1 MNVLHEIQYLIES
14 EVEGTMD
21 EILTQIATPISE
33 FKKNPNLSV
42 RQAKG
47 KPFAVL
53 TNNKPSFYV
62 LTPEVYDDLLE
73 KAWELKMQPELLEQM
88 QEADQMANSVVVSL
102 DELIQEVNDSPP
114 AARPQQSLR
123 KFL

>member
-1 MNVLHEIQYLIES
+1 MQALYEIQHLIQYET
-14 EVEGTMD
+14 EETMD
-21 EILTQIATPISE
+21 EILTEIVTPISE

-42 RQAKG
+42 KKAGG

-73 KAWELKMQPELLEQM
+73 MAWELKMMPELM
-88 QEADQMANSVVVSL
+88 EAGKSDEWIEVKL
-102 DELIQEVNDSPP
+102 DDHL
-114 AARPQQSLR
+114 
-123 KFL
+123 

>member
-1 MNVLHEIQYLIES
+1 MQTLYKIQHLIEY
-14 EVEGTMD
+14 ENEEAMD
-21 EILTQIATPISE
+21 EILTDIVTPISE

-42 RQAKG
+42 KKAAG

-73 KAWELKMQPELLEQM
+73 MAWELKMQPELI
-88 QEADQMANSVVVSL
+88 EAAKSEDW
-102 DELIQEVNDSPP
+102 IEVNLDDL
-114 AARPQQSLR
+114 A
-123 KFL
+123 

>member
-1 MNVLHEIQYLIES
+1 VKVLHEIQYLIES
-14 EVEGTMD
+14 EPEVSMD

-42 RQAKG
+42 RSAKG
-47 KPFAVL
+47 RPFAVL

-88 QEADQMANSVVVSL
+88 KETDGEVKNVRVNL
-102 DELIQEVNDSPP
+102 DDYL
-114 AARPQQSLR
+114 
-123 KFL
+123 

>member
-1 MNVLHEIQYLIES
+1 MKALYQIQHLIKS
-14 EVEGTMD
+14 EVEEPMD
-21 EILTQIATPISE
+21 EILTEIVTPISE

-42 RQAKG
+42 KKAGG

-73 KAWELKMQPELLEQM
+73 KAWELQMGPELVARSSSDEWI
-88 QEADQMANSVVVSL
+88 EVKL
-102 DELIQEVNDSPP
+102 DDL
-114 AARPQQSLR
+114 
-123 KFL
+123 K

>member
-1 MNVLHEIQYLIES
+1 MKVLHEIQYLIES

-73 KAWELKMQPELLEQM
+73 KAWELKMLPELI
-88 QEADQMANSVVVSL
+88 EAKKSDEWIEVKL
-102 DELIQEVNDSPP
+102 DD
-114 AARPQQSLR
+114 LR
-123 KFL
+123 

>member
-1 MNVLHEIQYLIES
+1 MQTLHKIQHLIEY
-14 EVEGTMD
+14 EAEENMD
-21 EILTQIATPISE
+21 EILTEIVTPISE

-42 RQAKG
+42 KEAKG

-73 KAWELKMQPELLEQM
+73 KAWELKMMPELI
-88 QEADQMANSVVVSL
+88 EAGKSDEWIEVKL
-102 DELIQEVNDSPP
+102 DDL
-114 AARPQQSLR
+114 L
-123 KFL
+123 

>member
-1 MNVLHEIQYLIES
+1 MKALYQILHLIKS
-14 EVEGTMD
+14 EVEEPMD
-21 EILTQIATPISE
+21 EILTEIVTPISE

-42 RQAKG
+42 KKAEG

-73 KAWELKMQPELLEQM
+73 KAWELRMRPELI
-88 QEADQMANSVVVSL
+88 EAGKHYDQAIEVKL
-102 DELIQEVNDSPP
+102 DDL
-114 AARPQQSLR
+114 L
-123 KFL
+123 

>member
-1 MNVLHEIQYLIES
+1 MKALYQILHLIKS
-14 EVEGTMD
+14 EVEGPMD
-21 EILTQIATPISE
+21 EILTEIVTPISE

-42 RQAKG
+42 KKAEG

-73 KAWELKMQPELLEQM
+73 KAWELQMVPELVARSSSDEWI
-88 QEADQMANSVVVSL
+88 EVKL
-102 DELIQEVNDSPP
+102 DDL
-114 AARPQQSLR
+114 
-123 KFL
+123 K